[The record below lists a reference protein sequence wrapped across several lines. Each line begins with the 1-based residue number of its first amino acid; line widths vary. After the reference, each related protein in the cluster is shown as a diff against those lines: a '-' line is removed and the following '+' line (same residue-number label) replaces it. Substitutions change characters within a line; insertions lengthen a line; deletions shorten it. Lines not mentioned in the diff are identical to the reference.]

1 MSTTGKIA
9 IDFDTLRKNY
19 PVYKKLPPHL
29 QNYIDSL
36 NKGLKEGQPR
46 NTPCCLQVSEA
57 LNGCGGDH
65 KVPPRS
71 HRRANPELPKGS
83 GNYFLQAVDEL
94 ENYLAAK
101 YGAGEEIKTSSRKDT
116 VSMKKYLNGKQ
127 GILCFRS
134 GGAGTHTE
142 LWDTARI
149 LQDGAPSSSG
159 AAMNQEY
166 IFGQPR
172 VVLWETTG
180 ASAPVSVVPIWLPGW
195 WEVKD
200 GFETYYYYFFPLGD
214 VHYTRNRPER
224 QYCPVTTKDSSGK
237 FSADISR
244 KLTIRWN
251 VGELAV
257 EVFTPLDNSNPPAM
271 AGSYPDYDAPPFTAK
286 KMAFP

>member
-1 MSTTGKIA
+1 MSTTGKIEV
-9 IDFDTLRKNY
+9 DFDTLQKNY

-65 KVPPRS
+65 LLPPRS
-71 HRRANPELPKGS
+71 FRRANPELPRGS
-83 GNYFLQAVDEL
+83 GNYYLQAVDEL
-94 ENYLAAK
+94 ENYLAGK
-101 YGAGEEIKTSSRKDT
+101 YGAGEEIKTGSRKDMA
-116 VSMKKYLNGKQ
+116 SMKTYLNGKQ

-134 GGAGTHTE
+134 SGAGTHTE
-142 LWDTARI
+142 LWDKTRI

-172 VVLWETTG
+172 VVFWETIG
-180 ASAPVSVVPIWLPGW
+180 AGAGPVVGIVPPWLPGW

-200 GFETYYYYFFPLGD
+200 NFETYFYYFFPSGV
-214 VHYTRNRPER
+214 VHYTRARPGML
-224 QYCPVTTKDSSGK
+224 YCPITNNDNSGT
-237 FSADISR
+237 FSIDLAR
-244 KLTIRWN
+244 KLTIQWN

-257 EVFTPLDNSNPPAM
+257 EVFTPLEHTNPPAM
-271 AGSYPDYDAPPFTAK
+271 SGSYPDYLAPPFTAK
-286 KMAFP
+286 KME